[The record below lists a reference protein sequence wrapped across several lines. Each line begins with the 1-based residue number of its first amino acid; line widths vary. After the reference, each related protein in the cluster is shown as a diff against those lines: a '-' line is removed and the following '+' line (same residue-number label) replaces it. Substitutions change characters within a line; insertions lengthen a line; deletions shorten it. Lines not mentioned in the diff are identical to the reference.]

1 MPAVPGRAATHLK
14 HHLAEL
20 GAVLAGRKTCQLFEN
35 AVQIII
41 GGKAAFF
48 SDQGDRVIGL

>member
-48 SDQGDRVIGL
+48 SDQGDRIIGL